1 MRLAIISD
9 THMPRGKRRL
19 PDACVA
25 RLKAADA
32 ILHCGDW
39 MRAEVVTQISGYGP
53 PVYGIRGNVD
63 EPGLGLP
70 ERRQETLGGATFG
83 MVHDP
88 GAARGRLERLR
99 TWFPEA
105 DAVLFGHTHQP
116 ELGREGDF
124 QIFNPGSP
132 TERRRAPSHS
142 MGEAEVRDGRVAF
155 ELIEWT

>member
-9 THMPRGKRRL
+9 THMPRGQRQL
-19 PDACVA
+19 PDACVE
-25 RLKAADA
+25 RLQAADA

-39 MRAEVVTQISGYGP
+39 MRAEVVTLISGYGP

-70 ERRQETLGGATFG
+70 DRRLQTLGGATFG

-88 GAARGRLERLR
+88 GPARGRLERLR
-99 TWFPEA
+99 ASFPDA
-105 DAVLFGHTHQP
+105 DAVVFGHTHQP
-116 ELGREGDF
+116 EHATADGF

-142 MGEAEVRDGRVAF
+142 MGRRRSATDTSPLR
-155 ELIEWT
+155 